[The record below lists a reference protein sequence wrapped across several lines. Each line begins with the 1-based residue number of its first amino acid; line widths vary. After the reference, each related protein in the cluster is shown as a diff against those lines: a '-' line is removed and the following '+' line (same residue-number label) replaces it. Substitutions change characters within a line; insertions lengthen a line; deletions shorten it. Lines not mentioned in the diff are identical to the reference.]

1 MSRWPRGL
9 RRLVE
14 RPDVTIGHEFR
25 PPPYGGSNQFLLA
38 LRRELER
45 RGLRVGANIAGR
57 HTRGAV
63 LNAHVFDADEMRWAR
78 SRGCRLVHR
87 VDGPLQLYRGYD
99 DGVDGHI
106 LRLNRELAHRTVVQ
120 SRYSLDAHA
129 RLGFDFVDPVVIPNA
144 VDASI
149 FHPPPAPRSLAG
161 RRVRIISTSWSD
173 NPNKGAD
180 TVAWLAGR
188 LDAERFEA
196 TFVGRSPVDL
206 PGVTALAPR
215 GSLGIAELLRAH
227 DIYLAPGLH
236 EAASNALLEALACG
250 LPALYAR
257 SGGHAEIVGGA
268 GLGYDDRAELPE
280 LVEQLVAEYDDRR
293 DRISIPPLA
302 DVTDRY
308 LEAMGLS

>member
-1 MSRWPRGL
+1 MRRWPRTL

-14 RPDVTIGHEFR
+14 HPDVTIGHEFR

-38 LRRELER
+38 LKRELEG
-45 RGLRVGANIAGR
+45 RGLRVGANVAGR

-78 SRGCRLVHR
+78 SRGSRLVHR

-99 DGVDGHI
+99 DGVDERI
-106 LRLNRELAHRTVVQ
+106 LGLNRELAHRTVVQ
-120 SRYSLDAHA
+120 SRYSLEAHA

-144 VDASI
+144 VDSSI
-149 FHPPPAPRSLAG
+149 FYPPSTPRPLPG

-180 TVAWLAGR
+180 TVAWLAER
-188 LDAERFEA
+188 LDPERFEV

-206 PGVTALAPR
+206 PRVTALPPQ
-215 GSLGIAELLRAH
+215 GSLGLAELLRAH
-227 DIYLAPGLH
+227 DVYLAPGLH

-250 LPALYAR
+250 LPALYVR
-257 SGGHAEIVGGA
+257 SGGHAEIVGG
-268 GLGYDDRAELPE
+268 GLGYDERAALPE

-293 DRISIPPLA
+293 DRISVPRLA

-308 LEAMGLS
+308 LVAMELS